1 MRVYPCLGAF
11 ERRDARCGAALGR
24 STNISPKEAT
34 VTAQQPT
41 RTRFVIMALL
51 FVSVVINYLDRAN
64 LSIAAP
70 LLGKDLAIDSVRMGL
85 VFSAFGW
92 SYVLCQVP
100 GGWLVDRVHP
110 RKLYAILIALWSVAT
125 ALLGISEGLAM
136 LFALRLA
143 IGALEAPS
151 FPINNRVVTT
161 WFPERERATAIGVYT
176 SGQFVGLAFLTPV
189 LMYLQVHFGWRSVFI
204 SVGLL
209 GIAWAAA
216 WYMVYRGPLSY
227 RGANPAEIEMIRR
240 GGGLVDLSEQ
250 SAASAKRGLNAGDL
264 GQVLS
269 KSKLWGLYVGQY
281 ATTSMQWFFLTWFP
295 TYLVQYRGMTFQRAG
310 LLVPLPFLGA
320 FCGILCSGLVS
331 DFLVRRGFSLGVA
344 RKTPIITG
352 LLLSTS
358 IIGANYV
365 RTPNLIITFMVL
377 AFFGNGLASIT
388 WSLVSAIAPK
398 RLIGLTG
405 GVFNFI
411 GNISSISVPVII
423 GSLARGGDFSLA
435 LSYISGIALIG
446 ALSYILVVGRIER
459 LPDEPNADPSQR

>member
-1 MRVYPCLGAF
+1 
-11 ERRDARCGAALGR
+11 
-24 STNISPKEAT
+24 
-34 VTAQQPT
+34 
-41 RTRFVIMALL
+41 MALL
-51 FVSVVINYLDRAN
+51 FGSVVINYLDRAN

-70 LLGKDLAIDSVRMGL
+70 LLAKDLAIDSVRMGL

-92 SYVLCQVP
+92 SYVFCQVP

-125 ALLGISEGLAM
+125 ALLGFSGSLAM

-143 IGALEAPS
+143 IGAFEAPS

-161 WFPERERATAIGVYT
+161 WFPESERATAIGFYT

-189 LMYLQVHFGWRSVFI
+189 LLFLQVHFGWRSVFL

-209 GIAWAAA
+209 GIVWAVA
-216 WYMVYRGPLSY
+216 WYMIYRGPLNY
-227 RGANPAEIEMIRR
+227 KGTNTAEIETIRR
-240 GGGLVDLSEQ
+240 GGGLVDLGEQ
-250 SAASAKRGLNAGDL
+250 NTASARRGFNAGDL

-269 KSKLWGLYVGQY
+269 HSKLWGLYIGQY
-281 ATTSMQWFFLTWFP
+281 GSTSMQWFFLTWFP
-295 TYLVQYRGMTFQRAG
+295 TYLVQSHGMSLQRAG

-320 FCGILCSGLVS
+320 FCGVLCSGLLS

-344 RKTPIITG
+344 RKTPIVTG

-358 IIGANYV
+358 IIGANFV
-365 RTPNLIITFMVL
+365 RTPNGIIFFMVS

-388 WSLVSAIAPK
+388 WSLVSAVAPK

-411 GNISSISVPVII
+411 GNMSSISVPVIV
-423 GSLARGGDFSLA
+423 GALARNGDFSLA

-459 LPDEPNADPSQR
+459 LPDVR

>member
-1 MRVYPCLGAF
+1 MAIQ
-11 ERRDARCGAALGR
+11 GR
-24 STNISPKEAT
+24 STHISPQNIT
-34 VTAQQPT
+34 LSAQQPT

-51 FVSVVINYLDRAN
+51 FGSVVINYLDRAN

-70 LLGKDLAIDSVRMGL
+70 LLGKDLAIDSVKMGL

-92 SYVLCQVP
+92 SYVFCQVP

-110 RKLYAILIALWSVAT
+110 RKLYAMLIALWSVAT
-125 ALLGISEGLAM
+125 ALLGFSSGLAM
-136 LFALRLA
+136 LFAFRLA

-161 WFPERERATAIGVYT
+161 WFPEGERATAIGFYT

-189 LMYLQVHFGWRSVFI
+189 LMYLQVHLGWRSVFV

-209 GIAWAAA
+209 GIVWAAA
-216 WYMVYRGPLSY
+216 WYIIYRGPLNY

-250 SAASAKRGLNAGDL
+250 NAASASRGFNAGDL

-281 ATTSMQWFFLTWFP
+281 AATSMQWFFLTWFP
-295 TYLVQYRGMTFQRAG
+295 TYLVQYHGISFQRAG

-344 RKTPIITG
+344 RKMPIVTG

-365 RTPNLIITFMVL
+365 RTPNLIITFMIL

-388 WSLVSAIAPK
+388 WSLVSAVAPK

-411 GNISSISVPVII
+411 GNMSSITVPVVI

-435 LSYISGIALIG
+435 LTYISGMALIG
-446 ALSYILVVGRIER
+446 ALSYILVVGKIER
-459 LPDEPNADPSQR
+459 LPDGR

>member
-1 MRVYPCLGAF
+1 MRPGEIAT
-11 ERRDARCGAALGR
+11 GR
-24 STNISPKEAT
+24 STNISPKRIT

-51 FVSVVINYLDRAN
+51 FGCVVINYLDRAN

-70 LLGKDLAIDSVRMGL
+70 LLAKDLAIDSVKMGL

-92 SYVLCQVP
+92 SYVFCQVP

-125 ALLGISEGLAM
+125 VLLGFSKGLTT
-136 LFALRLA
+136 LFVLRLA

-161 WFPERERATAIGVYT
+161 WFPERERATAIGFYT

-209 GIAWAAA
+209 GIVWAAA
-216 WYMVYRGPLSY
+216 WYIVYRGPLTY
-227 RGANPAEIEMIRR
+227 RSTNPAEIEMIRS

-250 SAASAKRGLNAGDL
+250 DAASAKHGFNAGDL
-264 GQVLS
+264 GQVLN

-281 ATTSMQWFFLTWFP
+281 AATSMQWFFLTWFP
-295 TYLVQYRGMTFQRAG
+295 TYLVQSRGMTFQRAG

-344 RKTPIITG
+344 RKTPIVTG

-365 RTPNLIITFMVL
+365 RTPNLIIAFMVL

-435 LSYISGIALIG
+435 LTYISGIALIG

-459 LPDEPNADPSQR
+459 LPDGPAVP

>member
-1 MRVYPCLGAF
+1 MRPGEIAT
-11 ERRDARCGAALGR
+11 GR
-24 STNISPKEAT
+24 STNISPKKIT

-51 FVSVVINYLDRAN
+51 FGCVVINYLDRAN

-70 LLGKDLAIDSVRMGL
+70 LLAKDLAIDSVKMGL

-92 SYVLCQVP
+92 SYVFCQVP

-125 ALLGISEGLAM
+125 VLLGFSKGLTT
-136 LFALRLA
+136 LFVLRLA

-161 WFPERERATAIGVYT
+161 WFPERERATAIGFYT

-209 GIAWAAA
+209 GIVWAAA
-216 WYMVYRGPLSY
+216 WYIVYRGPLTY
-227 RGANPAEIEMIRR
+227 RGTNPAEIEMIRS

-250 SAASAKRGLNAGDL
+250 DAASAKHGFNAGDL
-264 GQVLS
+264 GQVLN

-281 ATTSMQWFFLTWFP
+281 AATSMQWFFLTWFP
-295 TYLVQYRGMTFQRAG
+295 TYLVQSRGMTFQRAG

-344 RKTPIITG
+344 RKTPIVTG

-365 RTPNLIITFMVL
+365 RTPNLIIAFMVL

-435 LSYISGIALIG
+435 LTYISGIALIG

-459 LPDEPNADPSQR
+459 LPDGPAVP

>member
-1 MRVYPCLGAF
+1 MSPQ
-11 ERRDARCGAALGR
+11 
-24 STNISPKEAT
+24 NITLS
-34 VTAQQPT
+34 AQQPT

-51 FVSVVINYLDRAN
+51 FGSVVINYLDRAN

-70 LLGKDLAIDSVRMGL
+70 LLGKDLAIDSVKMGL

-92 SYVLCQVP
+92 SYVFCQVP

-125 ALLGISEGLAM
+125 ALLGFSSGLAM
-136 LFALRLA
+136 LIAFRLA

-161 WFPERERATAIGVYT
+161 WFPEGERATAIGFYT

-189 LMYLQVHFGWRSVFI
+189 LMYLQVHLGWRSVFV

-209 GIAWAAA
+209 GIVWAAA
-216 WYMVYRGPLSY
+216 WYIIYRGPLNY

-250 SAASAKRGLNAGDL
+250 NAASASRGFNAGDL

-281 ATTSMQWFFLTWFP
+281 AATSMQWFFLTWFP
-295 TYLVQYRGMTFQRAG
+295 TYLVQYHGISFQRAG

-344 RKTPIITG
+344 RKMPIVTG

-365 RTPNLIITFMVL
+365 RTPNLIITFMIL

-388 WSLVSAIAPK
+388 WSLVSAVAPK

-411 GNISSISVPVII
+411 GNMSSITVPVVI

-435 LSYISGIALIG
+435 LTYISGMALIG
-446 ALSYILVVGRIER
+446 ALSYILVVGKIER
-459 LPDEPNADPSQR
+459 LPDGR

>member
-1 MRVYPCLGAF
+1 
-11 ERRDARCGAALGR
+11 
-24 STNISPKEAT
+24 
-34 VTAQQPT
+34 
-41 RTRFVIMALL
+41 MALL
-51 FVSVVINYLDRAN
+51 FGCVVINYLDRAN

-70 LLGKDLAIDSVRMGL
+70 LLAKDLAIDSVKMGL

-92 SYVLCQVP
+92 SYVFCQIP

-125 ALLGISEGLAM
+125 VLLGFSKGLTT
-136 LFALRLA
+136 LFVLRLA

-161 WFPERERATAIGVYT
+161 WFPERERATAIGFYT

-209 GIAWAAA
+209 GIVWAAA
-216 WYMVYRGPLSY
+216 WYIVYRGPLTY
-227 RGANPAEIEMIRR
+227 RSTNPAEIEMIRS

-250 SAASAKRGLNAGDL
+250 DAASAKHGFNAGDL
-264 GQVLS
+264 GQVLN

-281 ATTSMQWFFLTWFP
+281 AATSMQWFFLTWFP
-295 TYLVQYRGMTFQRAG
+295 TYLVQSRGMTFQRAG

-344 RKTPIITG
+344 RKTPIVTG

-365 RTPNLIITFMVL
+365 RTPNLIIAFMVL

-435 LSYISGIALIG
+435 LTYISGIALIG

-459 LPDEPNADPSQR
+459 LPDGPAVP

>member
-1 MRVYPCLGAF
+1 
-11 ERRDARCGAALGR
+11 
-24 STNISPKEAT
+24 
-34 VTAQQPT
+34 
-41 RTRFVIMALL
+41 
-51 FVSVVINYLDRAN
+51 
-64 LSIAAP
+64 
-70 LLGKDLAIDSVRMGL
+70 

-92 SYVLCQVP
+92 SYVFCQVP

-110 RKLYAILIALWSVAT
+110 RKLYAMLIALWSVAT
-125 ALLGISEGLAM
+125 ALLGFSSGLAM
-136 LFALRLA
+136 LFAFRLA

-161 WFPERERATAIGVYT
+161 WFPEGERATAIGFYT

-189 LMYLQVHFGWRSVFI
+189 LMYLQVHLGWRSVFV

-209 GIAWAAA
+209 GIVWAAA
-216 WYMVYRGPLSY
+216 WYIIYRGPLNY

-250 SAASAKRGLNAGDL
+250 NAASASRGFNAGDL

-281 ATTSMQWFFLTWFP
+281 AATSMQWFFLTWFP
-295 TYLVQYRGMTFQRAG
+295 TYLVQYHGISFQRAG

-344 RKTPIITG
+344 RKMPIVTG

-365 RTPNLIITFMVL
+365 RTPNLIITFMIL

-388 WSLVSAIAPK
+388 WSLVSAVAPK

-411 GNISSISVPVII
+411 GNMSSITVPVVI

-435 LSYISGIALIG
+435 LTYISGMALIG
-446 ALSYILVVGRIER
+446 ALSYILVVGKIER
-459 LPDEPNADPSQR
+459 LPDGR

>member
-1 MRVYPCLGAF
+1 
-11 ERRDARCGAALGR
+11 
-24 STNISPKEAT
+24 
-34 VTAQQPT
+34 
-41 RTRFVIMALL
+41 MALL

-70 LLGKDLAIDSVRMGL
+70 LLGRDLAIDSVKMGL

-92 SYVLCQVP
+92 SYVFCQVP

-125 ALLGISEGLAM
+125 ALLGFSSGLAM
-136 LFALRLA
+136 LFAFRLA

-161 WFPERERATAIGVYT
+161 WFPEGERATAIGFYT

-189 LMYLQVHFGWRSVFI
+189 LMYLQVHLGWRSVFV

-209 GIAWAAA
+209 GIVWAAA
-216 WYMVYRGPLSY
+216 WYIIYRGPLNY

-250 SAASAKRGLNAGDL
+250 NAASASRGFNAADL

-281 ATTSMQWFFLTWFP
+281 AATSMQWFFLTWFP
-295 TYLVQYRGMTFQRAG
+295 TYLVQYHGISFQRAG

-344 RKTPIITG
+344 RKTPIVTG

-365 RTPNLIITFMVL
+365 RTPNLIITFMIL

-388 WSLVSAIAPK
+388 WSLVSAVAPK

-411 GNISSISVPVII
+411 GNMSSITVPVVI

-435 LSYISGIALIG
+435 LTYISGMALIG

-459 LPDEPNADPSQR
+459 LPDRPAGA